1 VKTRGFNGALLP
13 VLIIASLFVPL
24 LLISVESAGGS
35 EIVKS
40 VEVEISP
47 TRISAGSGEN
57 ISFTVFVTNA
67 GDVADN
73 YNLTLVDK
81 LGWGSTLSATS
92 ITVAAGALRADINLR
107 VTIPENAQPYAE
119 DNITVTVI
127 SQTDSTVMAS
137 NSCKAQAIIVSN
149 YPSYVLGG
157 TLVFTVNRNCNGAV
171 PFDLHKKTL
180 DSIAAEWLMARL
192 DNGG

>member
-1 VKTRGFNGALLP
+1 MKTRGFNRALLP
-13 VLIIASLFVPL
+13 VLIIALLIVPL
-24 LLISVESAGGS
+24 LLISVGSAGGL
-35 EIVKS
+35 EMVKS

-47 TRISAGSGEN
+47 THIGAGPREN
-57 ISFTVFVTNA
+57 ITFTVSVTNS

-73 YNLTLVDK
+73 YNLMLVDK

-92 ITVAAGALRADINLR
+92 TTVAAGALRADISLR

-137 NSCKAQAIIVSN
+137 NSCTALAIIASN
-149 YPSYVLGG
+149 YPSYVLAGSLVL
-157 TLVFTVNRNCNGAV
+157 TLIG
-171 PFDLHKKTL
+171 
-180 DSIAAEWLMARL
+180 IAMALYLLIYLRRH
-192 DNGG
+192 

>member
-1 VKTRGFNGALLP
+1 MKIRGFNGAVMP
-13 VLIIASLFVPL
+13 VLIITLLIVLL
-24 LLISVESAGGS
+24 LLISVESARGS

-40 VEVEISP
+40 VEVEVSP
-47 TRISAGSGEN
+47 TRISAGPGEN
-57 ISFTVFVTNA
+57 ITFTVSVLN
-67 GDVADN
+67 GGVVADN

-92 ITVAAGALRADINLR
+92 TTVGGGAVRADISLR

-137 NSCKAQAIIVSN
+137 NSCKAQAIIASN
-149 YPSYVLGG
+149 YPSYVLAG
-157 TLVFTVNRNCNGAV
+157 TLVLPLIG
-171 PFDLHKKTL
+171 
-180 DSIAAEWLMARL
+180 IAMALYLLIYIRRH
-192 DNGG
+192 

>member
-1 VKTRGFNGALLP
+1 MVRRQKVKTRGFNGALLP

-157 TLVFTVNRNCNGAV
+157 TLVLPLIG
-171 PFDLHKKTL
+171 
-180 DSIAAEWLMARL
+180 IAMALYLLTYIRRH
-192 DNGG
+192 